1 MPRQNRLSNQDEK
14 SMSLAIKF
22 AHENSPRKIT
32 PASVLRLFYPFG
44 GSLFRFLV
52 HPGLLTGPREVDFIV
67 DNLVYKISSKGK

>member
-22 AHENSPRKIT
+22 AHESSPRKNTGGSSTLLLI
-32 PASVLRLFYPFG
+32 G
-44 GSLFRFLV
+44 GSLFRFLG
-52 HPGLLTGPREVDFIV
+52 HPGLLTKPREVDFIV

>member
-14 SMSLAIKF
+14 SMSLAIKVT
-22 AHENSPRKIT
+22 HENSPRKIAGVGAAT
-32 PASVLRLFYPFG
+32 LLPIG

-52 HPGLLTGPREVDFIV
+52 HPGLLTKPREVDFIV